1 MSNVESAALSGEEM
15 EVILGEPVAVA
26 KGRNA
31 LLPEINALL
40 VADAFNS
47 DFMGKDVDVA
57 VMRGTLM
64 KSMGAVRDGDLASME
79 AMLVGQATAL
89 QTIFTSLAIRASKQN
104 SLPQYQAYLA
114 LALKAQAQSRATI
127 SALVELKYPRQ
138 ATFVKQANIAH
149 GPQQVNNGVGVK
161 AIPARQTKTLQ
172 NELLV
177 EANHECTK
185 VDAGTTSAATRS
197 HPTLEAVE
205 PINRANKP
213 RRQGQGRA

>member
-1 MSNVESAALSGEEM
+1 MGNLKEVELSAAEM
-15 EVILGEPVAVA
+15 EAILGEPVALA

-57 VMRGTLM
+57 AMRGTLM
-64 KSMGAVRDGDLASME
+64 NSMGAVRDGDLDSME

-127 SALVELKYPRQ
+127 SALVDLKYPKQ

-149 GPQQVNNGVGVK
+149 GPQQVNNGMV
-161 AIPARQTKTLQ
+161 ANTIPAREPRILQ

-177 EANHECTK
+177 EANHERTE
-185 VDAGTTSAATRS
+185 VDAGTTPAATRS
-197 HPTLEAVE
+197 HPAMGTVAPV
-205 PINRANKP
+205 NRAQKP
-213 RRQGQGRA
+213 RRQGHGSA